1 MTTRTADP
9 RVLPLIVDRW
19 SPRAF
24 DGTALPAQD
33 LAVIFEAAGLAP
45 SAFNYQPWRFLYAVP
60 GDDNWAAFLDILVP
74 FNQSWAKDAGA
85 LVFIVSDEAMRKDD
99 GTANH
104 SHSFDA
110 GAAWATLALQA
121 TSMGYHTHGMTGIDF
136 AKARDVLGVP
146 EGWRVEAAVAIGRQD
161 SPEKL
166 PDSLREREVP
176 STRKPVG
183 EVAVAGRF
191 ANLPG

>member
-183 EVAVAGRF
+183 DVAVAGRF